1 MIGWSLARREIK
13 SGGSEGAMYLFLW
26 PTVFFVRWHIWMESD
41 APWKWLGDKEK
52 QLNLWMQKFW
62 NVEVSDGKE
71 D

>member
-1 MIGWSLARREIK
+1 
-13 SGGSEGAMYLFLW
+13 MYLFLW

-62 NVEVSDGKE
+62 NVEVSDGKARL
-71 D
+71 